1 MRSPGENDGMKI
13 TYTEEKKFTQDAIQR
28 LFLSVGWVSGQYPSR
43 LYKALMHSSTVI
55 TAWDGDRLIG
65 LARLLDDSELVAY
78 MHYVLV
84 DPAYHGQGVASAM
97 MEMVKEKYKDYL
109 YIEIMP
115 EESKN
120 AAFYERFGFQIMSD
134 GVAMQLCNFGNQ
146 R

>member
-1 MRSPGENDGMKI
+1 MKI

-43 LYKALMHSSTVI
+43 LYKALMRSSTVI

>member
-1 MRSPGENDGMKI
+1 MEI
-13 TYTEEKKFTQDAIQR
+13 TYTEEKKFTQDEVQR
-28 LFLSVGWVSGQYPSR
+28 LFLSVDWVSGQYPSR

-55 TAWDGDRLIG
+55 TAWDGDRLVG
-65 LARLLDDSELVAY
+65 LVRLIDDSELVAY

-84 DPAYHGQGVASAM
+84 DPAYHGQGIAGTM
-97 MEMVKEKYKDYL
+97 INMVKDKYKNFL

-120 AAFYERFGFQIMSD
+120 ASFYEKHGFQIMPD
-134 GVAMQLCNFGNQ
+134 GVAMQLCNFADK